1 MASGQLSSHR
11 RLSQGSESSV
21 KRTPLMSADNLGQ
34 YRLVPD
40 VECAADKDAALQQK
54 SCCQPDCW
62 EELLHSVGFNLFIST
77 LIVANA
83 VVIGLETDNV
93 GEVWAVLEIAFLGIF
108 SIELLLRIVVSGP
121 TKFFAYANEDFSWNL
136 FDFCVVIAGCFDV
149 MFDFSPVRHE
159 KGSFMTFL
167 RIIRLLRVMR
177 MIRLLRFLR
186 DFHVLTFGFAAAA
199 VAIRNVSLLML
210 AAIYV
215 TSIVCVRLIIPFM
228 QDNEHQEFL
237 NAHFGSLRKSMLS
250 LFFLLS
256 EPDLMPYWEVLE
268 SDALLAA
275 FLIAF
280 VVFVSF
286 GIVGLLTGLVCES
299 MFDKND
305 AKIEQERAEA
315 EEKRQR
321 IIQGCEGIFE
331 TIASAQGHASI
342 DDIMQILPALGELCV
357 EEGVPF
363 AREDLVNT
371 VNCMD
376 TDGSGSIDKKE
387 FCQSIVHLAEG
398 LRPISIVEL
407 HYITAQTK
415 VKVDRCESLL
425 AGIAQYFE
433 TEMQASSPKSSPSKQ
448 VLRPPAAARS
458 ATSPKAT
465 KVLSPGKFNSNPI
478 RERRQISEPPGQPE
492 PSFHLSETPWTSVAK
507 EVEDLRDTLLKELR
521 SSKALASPITGD
533 GGLERILHEVESVQ
547 RETSSQLQH
556 QLTAVVEATRQVHT
570 GILQEVASM
579 QSCVSTTLQSLAQ
592 QSAAHVESLAR
603 YQHQTAPDLCNARQS
618 SHVHKELDAWKHSF
632 FAELEAMNL
641 SLAHARQWQWRTA
654 NKSFRQH
661 PHAPDVLDNAVSP
674 VQGTP
679 STAREAAERS
689 HFVLQAL
696 DDVEQL
702 LREISFEMSGHASI
716 AGLNFVQ
723 KYSTSTVV
731 PAVTLVMKVATVP
744 GCVRRDQAVEGCTE
758 LKSVP
763 PKLRLPAP
771 EPVWRGL
778 AEKFAERELQP
789 LLCADLSRPS
799 PMPLALT
806 GRALK
811 PEAEV
816 TDSLKAFWR
825 NFVEVETKNRVLRL
839 LAFMYQHLREAEGQG
854 VEGTTCQED
863 IDEICG
869 LLAEQLPVAH
879 DEVLALCI
887 EVFLS
892 LRAVHAKEQAAGVS
906 RMASIQPECLYLLRL
921 VQLLRLREPR
931 LPDFVAELEV
941 PHVEACET
949 LCTVMEVQIAELESK
964 LAQARVEALEKELAA
979 ARARQVAQ
987 SRAQGV
993 TQFADEA
1000 LQAVPTCL
1008 EPVPPATSPESPACA
1023 SEGSHQVVPPADA
1036 DMAPAIQAPETQP
1049 SVPLPTPAKRQRIS
1063 EAFVDDP
1070 CQSQPRISL
1079 ERTPEAS
1086 MARGSSE
1093 AVVVLSGDGA
1103 SSKGDQKD
1111 PKTEQLVEM
1120 GFSRRSVEL
1129 ALQQNRGS
1137 AELAVSQL
1145 LKELEDMPSPLQ
1157 HMQSM
1162 GFDASAAADALQKH
1176 GRIGAA
1182 VQELVVGRIHNQA
1195 SDALPEPTAEQ
1206 GREPPE
1212 ASQSEGAKR
1221 ARCDPGGEI
1230 SAEGEGVLQL
1240 LPKKLLCPESHRKEA
1255 LEATE
1260 KKVEHS
1266 EATAA
1271 TCADAGKRPKS
1282 KAKPSKQESAAKKKA
1297 QKGSIAAVFE
1307 VRAAKSTPCR

>member
-1 MASGQLSSHR
+1 VRVRRQSACKAMASGQLSSHR
-11 RLSQGSESSV
+11 RLSQGSDSSV

-108 SIELLLRIVVSGP
+108 SVELLLRILVSGP

-433 TEMQASSPKSSPSKQ
+433 TETQASSPKSSPSKQ

-478 RERRQISEPPGQPE
+478 RERRQISEPPHPE
-492 PSFHLSETPWTSVAK
+492 PSFHLCSETPWTSVAK

-603 YQHQTAPDLCNARQS
+603 YQHPAPDLCNARQS
-618 SHVHKELDAWKHSF
+618 SHVHKELDAWKQSF

-654 NKSFRQH
+654 NKGFRQH

-679 STAREAAERS
+679 STAREAAERIAAA
-689 HFVLQAL
+689 AL
-696 DDVEQL
+696 RHSASQ
-702 LREISFEMSGHASI
+702 RE
-716 AGLNFVQ
+716 
-723 KYSTSTVV
+723 
-731 PAVTLVMKVATVP
+731 
-744 GCVRRDQAVEGCTE
+744 VR
-758 LKSVP
+758 
-763 PKLRLPAP
+763 
-771 EPVWRGL
+771 L
-778 AEKFAERELQP
+778 AERSTPTSASSWP
-789 LLCADLSRPS
+789 PS
-799 PMPLALT
+799 PDVSDAT
-806 GRALK
+806 RR
-811 PEAEV
+811 
-816 TDSLKAFWR
+816 WR
-825 NFVEVETKNRVLRL
+825 
-839 LAFMYQHLREAEGQG
+839 
-854 VEGTTCQED
+854 
-863 IDEICG
+863 
-869 LLAEQLPVAH
+869 
-879 DEVLALCI
+879 
-887 EVFLS
+887 
-892 LRAVHAKEQAAGVS
+892 
-906 RMASIQPECLYLLRL
+906 
-921 VQLLRLREPR
+921 
-931 LPDFVAELEV
+931 
-941 PHVEACET
+941 
-949 LCTVMEVQIAELESK
+949 
-964 LAQARVEALEKELAA
+964 
-979 ARARQVAQ
+979 
-987 SRAQGV
+987 
-993 TQFADEA
+993 
-1000 LQAVPTCL
+1000 
-1008 EPVPPATSPESPACA
+1008 
-1023 SEGSHQVVPPADA
+1023 
-1036 DMAPAIQAPETQP
+1036 
-1049 SVPLPTPAKRQRIS
+1049 
-1063 EAFVDDP
+1063 
-1070 CQSQPRISL
+1070 
-1079 ERTPEAS
+1079 
-1086 MARGSSE
+1086 
-1093 AVVVLSGDGA
+1093 
-1103 SSKGDQKD
+1103 
-1111 PKTEQLVEM
+1111 
-1120 GFSRRSVEL
+1120 
-1129 ALQQNRGS
+1129 
-1137 AELAVSQL
+1137 
-1145 LKELEDMPSPLQ
+1145 
-1157 HMQSM
+1157 
-1162 GFDASAAADALQKH
+1162 DAL
-1176 GRIGAA
+1176 
-1182 VQELVVGRIHNQA
+1182 
-1195 SDALPEPTAEQ
+1195 S
-1206 GREPPE
+1206 
-1212 ASQSEGAKR
+1212 
-1221 ARCDPGGEI
+1221 
-1230 SAEGEGVLQL
+1230 
-1240 LPKKLLCPESHRKEA
+1240 
-1255 LEATE
+1255 
-1260 KKVEHS
+1260 
-1266 EATAA
+1266 
-1271 TCADAGKRPKS
+1271 
-1282 KAKPSKQESAAKKKA
+1282 
-1297 QKGSIAAVFE
+1297 
-1307 VRAAKSTPCR
+1307 